1 LARGYLARPDL
12 TAERF
17 VPDPFAGGP
26 VARPGARLY
35 RTGDLAR
42 FLPGGDV
49 EFLGRN
55 DHQVK
60 VRGFRV
66 ELREIEA
73 VLAQHPQVRE
83 AVVAAREDNP
93 GETRLAAYLVAAGE
107 PAPNVDELRRFLAAK
122 LPEYMVPAVFVP
134 LPALPL
140 TANGKLDRAALPA
153 PGSRRPDLEKAYVA
167 PRSPVE
173 ESLAEIWSEVLGLDR
188 IGVLDSFFALG
199 GDSIRSVR
207 AVALAKERGIEVSV
221 EQLFRRQT
229 IDALAADLAAG
240 GTGDAAAPA
249 AKPAAA
255 GEEALSRMVAELEE
269 LSEEEVGAR
278 LRERAATGVE
288 EPTP

>member
-1 LARGYLARPDL
+1 
-12 TAERF
+12 
-17 VPDPFAGGP
+17 
-26 VARPGARLY
+26 
-35 RTGDLAR
+35 
-42 FLPGGDV
+42 
-49 EFLGRN
+49 
-55 DHQVK
+55 
-60 VRGFRV
+60 
-66 ELREIEA
+66 
-73 VLAQHPQVRE
+73 
-83 AVVAAREDNP
+83 
-93 GETRLAAYLVAAGE
+93 
-107 PAPNVDELRRFLAAK
+107 
-122 LPEYMVPAVFVP
+122 VFVP

-207 AVALAKERGIEVSV
+207 AVALAKERGLEISV

-240 GTGDAAAPA
+240 VTAAAAAAPVTA
-249 AKPAAA
+249 NAAA
-255 GEEALSRMVAELEE
+255 AEAALSRLVATIEE

-278 LRERAATGVE
+278 LREQAATGAE
-288 EPTP
+288 EPP